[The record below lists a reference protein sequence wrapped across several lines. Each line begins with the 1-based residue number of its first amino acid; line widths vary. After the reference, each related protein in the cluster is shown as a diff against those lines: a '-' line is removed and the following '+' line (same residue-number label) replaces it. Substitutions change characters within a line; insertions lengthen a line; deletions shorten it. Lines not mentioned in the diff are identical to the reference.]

1 MATAEEAITREKPLA
16 RRIPPRVIRRT
27 VAFYLFVAPWL
38 ICFVALDI
46 IPIVLG
52 VLTSMTNYD
61 GLNLE
66 TIKWMG
72 LKNYARAFTDSE
84 VAYSFGR
91 SLLWSAINTPTWIIL
106 SFILALIL
114 NQAVR
119 GRDFFR
125 TLYYLPSVV
134 PVVAVARIWMIFL
147 DTNNGLL
154 NGILSLFRPGTAVR
168 WLSDYA
174 LLACTA
180 ISVWGGLGGGMVIFL
195 AGLQGIPQE
204 LEEAA
209 LIDGANK
216 LRVFRH
222 ITIPLMTPLIF
233 FQLVMALITSLQTFA
248 LPMIVYGGGAMTGG
262 VAREVYL
269 YVINTYRHIF
279 AFQRFGYGTALLW
292 LMSIVIMGLTLVVF
306 RTARYWVYY
315 ESEAAGG
322 AA

>member
-1 MATAEEAITREKPLA
+1 MATAEVAVAREKPLA
-16 RRIPPRVIRRT
+16 RRIPPRVIRRM

-72 LKNYARAFTDSE
+72 LKNYARAFTDPE

-134 PVVAVARIWMIFL
+134 PVVAAARIWAIFL

-154 NGILSLFRPGTAVR
+154 NGILSLFRPGTAIR

-174 LLACTA
+174 LPACTA
-180 ISVWGGLGGGMVIFL
+180 ISVWGGLGAGMVIFL
-195 AGLQGIPQE
+195 AGLQSIPQE

-222 ITIPLMTPLIF
+222 VTIPLMTPIIF
-233 FQLVMALITSLQTFA
+233 FQLVMALINSLQTFA
-248 LPMIVYGGGAMTGG
+248 LPMIVYGGGFMTGS
-262 VAREVYL
+262 VARDVYL

-292 LMSIVIMGLTLVVF
+292 LMSIVIMGLTALVF

-315 ESEAAGG
+315 EAEAKGG